1 MVEEVTFDAPIPGQS
16 LTTEPKGFPW
26 ERPPQIDKPEDA
38 LTFYINNMSKQEI
51 LDDIFTALDEG
62 FPLDLLVKS
71 ILTNGVMEGIHSIDV
86 SLIVHPV
93 LTEYIHVQAREAGL
107 KNITLKARN
116 KKEDME
122 KKEKQILVSR
132 LQRAIDKMEGADEG
146 TDILEQ
152 AQEFLQ
158 EKRVQEEPVEEQEE
172 EEAEVEEK
180 PVGLMARRG
189 E

>member
-1 MVEEVTFDAPIPGQS
+1 
-16 LTTEPKGFPW
+16 
-26 ERPPQIDKPEDA
+26 
-38 LTFYINNMSKQEI
+38 
-51 LDDIFTALDEG
+51 
-62 FPLDLLVKS
+62 
-71 ILTNGVMEGIHSIDV
+71 MEGIHSIDV
-86 SLIVHPV
+86 SLIIHPV
-93 LTEYIHVQAREAGL
+93 LVEYIHVQARQAGL
-107 KNITLKARN
+107 KDITLKAKN

-122 KKEKQILVSR
+122 RKEKQILVSR
-132 LQRAIDKMEGADEG
+132 LQRAIDKMESADEG

-180 PVGLMARRG
+180 PMGLMARRG

>member
-1 MVEEVTFDAPIPGQS
+1 
-16 LTTEPKGFPW
+16 
-26 ERPPQIDKPEDA
+26 
-38 LTFYINNMSKQEI
+38 
-51 LDDIFTALDEG
+51 
-62 FPLDLLVKS
+62 LLVKS

-93 LTEYIHVQAREAGL
+93 LVEYIHVQAREAGL

-132 LQRAIDKMEGADEG
+132 LQRAIDKMEAPDEG
-146 TDILEQ
+146 TQILEE
-152 AQEFLQ
+152 AQEFL
-158 EKRVQEEPVEEQEE
+158 ESNKQEEVQE

-180 PVGLMARRG
+180 PAGLMARRG

>member
-16 LTTEPKGFPW
+16 LTTEPRGFPW

-51 LDDIFTALDEG
+51 LDDVFTALDEG

-93 LTEYIHVQAREAGL
+93 LVEYVHVQAKEAGI
-107 KNITLKARN
+107 KNIVLKARN
-116 KKEDME
+116 KKEDMA
-122 KKEKQILVSR
+122 KKEKQLLVSR
-132 LQRAIDKMEGADEG
+132 LQRAIDKMETEDAG

-152 AQEFLQ
+152 TQEFLQ
-158 EKRVQEEPVEEQEE
+158 ENREEQPVEAE
-172 EEAEVEEK
+172 EEAEVEEQ
-180 PVGLMARRG
+180 PVGLMTRRG

>member
-116 KKEDME
+116 KKEEME

-132 LQRAIDKMEGADEG
+132 LQRAIDKMEAPDEG
-146 TDILEQ
+146 TQILEE
-152 AQEFLQ
+152 AQEFL
-158 EKRVQEEPVEEQEE
+158 ESNKQEEVQEE

-180 PVGLMARRG
+180 PAGLMARRG

>member
-16 LTTEPKGFPW
+16 LTTEPRGFPW

-51 LDDIFTALDEG
+51 LDDVFTALDEG

-93 LTEYIHVQAREAGL
+93 LVEYVHVQAKEAGI
-107 KNITLKARN
+107 KNIVLKARN
-116 KKEDME
+116 KKEDMA
-122 KKEKQILVSR
+122 KKEKQLLVSR
-132 LQRAIDKMEGADEG
+132 LQSAIDKMEKKDEG
-146 TDILEQ
+146 TDILEET
-152 AQEFLQ
+152 QEFL
-158 EKRVQEEPVEEQEE
+158 EENRAEEPIE
-172 EEAEVEEK
+172 EEATVEEE
-180 PVGLMARRG
+180 PRGLMARRG

>member
-1 MVEEVTFDAPIPGQS
+1 MIENNVTFDAPIPGQS
-16 LTTEPKGFPW
+16 LVTEPRGYAW

-116 KKEDME
+116 KKEEME

-132 LQRAIDKMEGADEG
+132 LQRAIDKMEAPDEG
-146 TDILEQ
+146 TQILEE
-152 AQEFLQ
+152 AQEFL
-158 EKRVQEEPVEEQEE
+158 ESNKQEEVQE
-172 EEAEVEEK
+172 EEAELEEK
-180 PVGLMARRG
+180 PAGLMARRG